1 MASENKTEKAT
12 PYRRSKLKSEGNV
25 AKSQEVISALL
36 MLVSTGALFFIG
48 YKIYILFSEVL
59 LDGAMSVQDFSYTPY
74 DATRFM
80 GLSFEK
86 MLKEISPLF
95 VLAVLI
101 VIFGYV
107 LQFGFIFTLK
117 PLEPNFSKLNPVEG
131 LKNLF
136 SLNAL
141 FELVKNSLKVVLLLV
156 ASFFVVYFS
165 FHTLVWSS
173 YMPAREGLEQ
183 IARLLF
189 KLLISIG
196 IIGLI
201 LAGVD
206 FAYKK
211 FDYEKRIRMSKQE
224 IKDEFKQFEGNI
236 EVKAKIRRRMMEIS
250 RARMMQE
257 VPKASVV
264 ITNPTHFAVA
274 LRYIP
279 KQDRAPVVVAKGQ
292 DFMAQKI
299 IEIAELNEVPVVR
312 KPELARALYKAVD
325 IGEEIP
331 PEFYKAVAEIIA
343 YIVKRK
349 QRGLL

>member
-12 PYRRSKLKSEGNV
+12 PYRRGKLKSEGNV
-25 AKSQEVISALL
+25 AKSQEVVSALL

-48 YKIYILFSEVL
+48 YKIYILFSDIL
-59 LDGAMSVQDFSYTPY
+59 LDGSLAAQDFSYTPY

-80 GLSFEK
+80 GLSFK
-86 MLKEISPLF
+86 KALTEISPF
-95 VLAVLI
+95 FILAVLI
-101 VIFGYV
+101 IVFGYI
-107 LQFGFIFTLK
+107 LQFGFIFSFK
-117 PLEPNFSKLNPVEG
+117 PLEPNFSKLNPING
-131 LKNLF
+131 IKNLF
-136 SLNAL
+136 NLNAL
-141 FELVKNSLKVVLLLV
+141 FELVKNSLKIVFLLI

-165 FHTLVWSS
+165 FHMLVWSS
-173 YMPAREGLEQ
+173 YMPARESLEEM
-183 IARLLF
+183 ARLIF
-189 KLLISIG
+189 KLLITIG
-196 IIGLI
+196 IVGLI
-201 LAGVD
+201 LAGLD

-211 FDYEKRIRMSKQE
+211 FDYEKRIKMSKQE
-224 IKDEFKQFEGNI
+224 VKDEFKQFEGNV
-236 EVKAKIRRRMMEIS
+236 EVKAKIRRRMMELS

-264 ITNPTHFAVA
+264 ITNPTHFAIA

-279 KQDRAPVVVAKGQ
+279 KQDRAPVIVAKGQ
-292 DFMAQKI
+292 DYMAKKI

-312 KPELARALYKAVD
+312 KPELARVLYKAVD
-325 IGEEIP
+325 IGEEIS

>member
-12 PYRRSKLKSEGNV
+12 PYRRGKLRSEGNV
-25 AKSQEVISALL
+25 AKSQEVVSALL
-36 MLVSTGALFFIG
+36 MLVSIGALFFIG
-48 YKIYILFSEVL
+48 YKIFILFSDL
-59 LDGAMSVQDFSYTPY
+59 ILDGTLQVDDPSFTPY
-74 DATRFM
+74 DATKFL

-86 MLKEISPLF
+86 LLSNITPLF
-95 VLAVLI
+95 ILAILI
-101 VIFGYV
+101 VVFGYI
-107 LQFGFIFTLK
+107 LQFGFIFTFK
-117 PLEPNFSKLNPVEG
+117 PLEPNFSKLNPIEG

-136 SLNAL
+136 SLNVL
-141 FELVKNSLKVVLLLV
+141 FELVKNSLKVILLLV
-156 ASFFVVYFS
+156 VSFFILYFS
-165 FHTLVWSS
+165 FHTLVFSS
-173 YMPAREGLEQ
+173 YMSPSQGLSE
-183 IARLLF
+183 IARLIF

-201 LAGVD
+201 LAGID

-211 FDYEKRIRMSKQE
+211 FDYEKRIKMSKQE
-224 IKDEFKQFEGNI
+224 VKDEFKQFEGNI
-236 EVKAKIRRRMMEIS
+236 EVKAKIRRRMMELS
-250 RARMMQE
+250 RSRMMQE

-292 DFMAQKI
+292 DYMAKKI
-299 IEIAELNEVPVVR
+299 IEIAELNDVPVVR

-325 IGEEIP
+325 IEEEIP

>member
-12 PYRRSKLKSEGNV
+12 PYRRGKLRQEGNV

-36 MLVSTGALFFIG
+36 MLVSTVALFFIG
-48 YKIYILFSEVL
+48 YKIYILFSDML
-59 LDGAMSVQDFSYTPY
+59 LDGSLAAQDFSFTAY
-74 DATRFM
+74 DTTRFM
-80 GLSFEK
+80 GLSFRK
-86 MLKEISPLF
+86 LLADISPLF
-95 VLAVLI
+95 ILAILI
-101 VIFGYV
+101 IVFGYV
-107 LQFGFIFTLK
+107 LQFGFIFTFK
-117 PLEPNFSKLNPVEG
+117 PLEPNFSKLNPIEG

-141 FELVKNSLKVVLLLV
+141 FELTKNSLKIALLLT

-173 YMPAREGLEQ
+173 YMPARQGLEE
-183 IARLLF
+183 IAKLIF

-196 IIGLI
+196 IVGLI

-211 FDYEKRIRMSKQE
+211 FDYEKRIKMSKQE
-224 IKDEFKQFEGNI
+224 VKDEFKQFEGNI
-236 EVKAKIRRRMMEIS
+236 EVKAKIRRRMMELS

-264 ITNPTHFAVA
+264 ITNPTHFAIA

-292 DFMAQKI
+292 DYMAQKI
-299 IEIAELNEVPVVR
+299 IEIAEINEIPVVR